1 MHFVRVS
8 AVAASAWMALLLAGS
23 GSALGAAAPPGSLS
37 FSTQPHAGV
46 VGQDITG
53 AAVNPSGPPVTVQL
67 LDANGNLMTGSSAP
81 VTIALAT
88 NPAGATL
95 GGTTTVNAVNG
106 VASFSNLTLNKPGGR
121 YTLVAASPGLA
132 SATSTSFDES
142 NAAVFCLQGQSCSTS
157 VSTAVSELQVSANP
171 THNGKSNT
179 GTLSESVDVGTPLTC
194 SGYVATDPNW
204 FQFLSSSTNRT
215 KALTYTL
222 DNTSPEGI
230 QVCFGAPY
238 EFTTSSGAPAPA
250 VTLPNGTTEFEGLLP
265 SCPAKGPCVQSITGS
280 QSDEGVNTVASV
292 HIPDGLPGD
301 PRMRM

>member
-1 MHFVRVS
+1 MQFVRVS
-8 AVAASAWMALLLAGS
+8 AVAVSVWMALLLAGS
-23 GSALGAAAPPGSLS
+23 GSALGAAAPRGSLS
-37 FSTQPHAGV
+37 FSTQPHSGV

-53 AAVNPSGPPVTVQL
+53 AAINPSGPPVTVQL

-81 VTIALAT
+81 VTIALGN

-121 YTLVAASPGLA
+121 YTLVASSPGLT

-157 VSTAVSELQVSANP
+157 VSTAVSQLQISANP
-171 THNGKSNT
+171 THNSKPNT

-215 KALTYTL
+215 KELTYTL

-230 QVCFGAPY
+230 QTCFGAPY
-238 EFTTSSGAPAPA
+238 EFKTSSGEPAPA
-250 VTLPNGTTEFEGLLP
+250 GTLPNGTPGFIGLLP
-265 SCPAKGPCVQSITGS
+265 SCPSSGPCVKSITSSEGS
-280 QSDEGVNTVASV
+280 EGVNTVV
-292 HIPDGLPGD
+292 TVRIPDGLAGD
-301 PRMRM
+301 PWARM